1 MTTSILKAMSNM
13 AAGKVNGD
21 KPSPLDNQTPSDIKG
36 CKQCSSILKQVVNS
50 RSASNP
56 LPVPQQAF
64 GFWG

>member
-1 MTTSILKAMSNM
+1 MNPTILKAMSDM

-21 KPSPLDNQTPSDIKG
+21 KPSPLDNQTPSDIQG
-36 CKQCSSILKQVVNS
+36 SKQCSSILMEVVNS
-50 RSASNP
+50 RLTSHP